1 MKTNKMKIF
10 VTHGGVK
17 TSIEVELSDTIES
30 VRAKALAKTASP
42 KWDSFLYS
50 VLYHDRKL
58 ESWQTLAFYG
68 VEKYDTINIIRSEY
82 YMQEVTLVSV
92 L

>member
-1 MKTNKMKIF
+1 MKIF
-10 VTHGGVK
+10 VQTHDGV
-17 TSIEVELSDTIES
+17 TTRIEVELSDTVET
-30 VRAKALAKTASP
+30 VKAKYQAKTASP

-50 VLYHDRKL
+50 VLYQDRKL
-58 ESWQTLAFYG
+58 DDWQTLAFYN
-68 VEKYDTINIIRSEY
+68 VQKYDTIKIIRSEY